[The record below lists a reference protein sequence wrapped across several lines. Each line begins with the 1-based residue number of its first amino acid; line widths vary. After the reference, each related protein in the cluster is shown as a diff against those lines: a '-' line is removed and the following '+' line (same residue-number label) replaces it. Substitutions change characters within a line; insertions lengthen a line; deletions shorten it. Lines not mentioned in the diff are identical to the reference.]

1 MSHKF
6 NHSVLASKAI
16 CISFLREFGV
26 AKDWTRVTI
35 GEMRRMLASY
45 ADERLFDA
53 AKRIVERDGD
63 TFVREEFETSI
74 DDDDTTVEVE
84 TIDVDQGDTRTVETV
99 ELEREVAKPKAKA
112 KQAEQAPQPQAQAQA
127 PDVGAVAAMLTQL
140 LAAGRQSVNTEQVEE
155 IAKRVADRATA
166 ALSADLLHAMGVLV
180 DEAVKGI
187 APRQIVVK
195 TERSE
200 VKIDGVQH
208 FNFEKLLRACEAKS
222 PDGHRLNVWVYGPPG
237 TGKTTAAR
245 NVSKALDL
253 PFYCTG
259 ALLTKYDI
267 TGFIAAQGEL
277 IRSAFREAWE
287 HGGIFLFDEI
297 DGSDPRALVAFNSA
311 LANGVMAFPDGMV
324 ERHPDC
330 VIIAAANT
338 SGLGATAE
346 YSGRMKMDM
355 ASTDRFIMLDWPID
369 EQVELALA
377 SNKAWV
383 KAVQKVRANV
393 KERGVKN
400 VAITPRA
407 TIYGCAL
414 LETGLSIDDVKA
426 MVLRK
431 AMSPEQWALVAA

>member
-127 PDVGAVAAMLTQL
+127 QSPDVGAVAAMLTQL

-187 APRQIVVK
+187 APRQIGPPLAHISVSQSQARSPLPIPVVHCL
-195 TERSE
+195 
-200 VKIDGVQH
+200 IAGQCFAPGFDGVIPAHIMCRHQCRTMRT
-208 FNFEKLLRACEAKS
+208 FCRGAQRRN
-222 PDGHRLNVWVYGPPG
+222 
-237 TGKTTAAR
+237 AR
-245 NVSKALDL
+245 
-253 PFYCTG
+253 G
-259 ALLTKYDI
+259 RI
-267 TGFIAAQGEL
+267 TGTTRDKQQQQDYQPSHHVLLLSAGFQAPVLQAA
-277 IRSAFREAWE
+277 
-287 HGGIFLFDEI
+287 
-297 DGSDPRALVAFNSA
+297 P
-311 LANGVMAFPDGMV
+311 
-324 ERHPDC
+324 
-330 VIIAAANT
+330 
-338 SGLGATAE
+338 
-346 YSGRMKMDM
+346 
-355 ASTDRFIMLDWPID
+355 ASVF
-369 EQVELALA
+369 
-377 SNKAWV
+377 
-383 KAVQKVRANV
+383 
-393 KERGVKN
+393 
-400 VAITPRA
+400 
-407 TIYGCAL
+407 C
-414 LETGLSIDDVKA
+414 
-426 MVLRK
+426 
-431 AMSPEQWALVAA
+431 